1 MGTEETPRQKKVAA
15 AIQRELASML
25 QNAIRNQG
33 MSNLVLSITKV
44 SVTVDLS
51 LAKVYLSI
59 FPQNK
64 ASTYLKGVQDNA
76 FHIRLDMAKR
86 MKHQLRRMPDFSF
99 FLDDSLDYEEEIDKA
114 LNQPQNPIEER
125 EKLPKRQKK

>member
-1 MGTEETPRQKKVAA
+1 MGTDETPRQKKVAA

-44 SVTVDLS
+44 SVTIDLS

-64 ASTYLKGVQDNA
+64 AGTYLKGVQDNA

-86 MKHQLRRMPDFSF
+86 INHVCSFKNRMALFFFKKWADRHQS
-99 FLDDSLDYEEEIDKA
+99 
-114 LNQPQNPIEER
+114 N
-125 EKLPKRQKK
+125 